1 MFLPAEQEDRHL
13 LGVSGN
19 GYAARIYWRQ
29 GLMGQEPAICH
40 WVTRRRHLCSLILKE
55 VIPPPV
61 QVILPVRPIVFA
73 SHDLLA
79 PSFLPVTCTHPR
91 WRSRA
96 WVLLVQIQV
105 LPLAG

>member
-1 MFLPAEQEDRHL
+1 MQLNLEGSH
-13 LGVSGN
+13 S
-19 GYAARIYWRQ
+19 
-29 GLMGQEPAICH
+29 
-40 WVTRRRHLCSLILKE
+40 
-55 VIPPPV
+55 PPV

-96 WVLLVQIQV
+96 WVLSWFKSRFCHLLLEWLQAEG
-105 LPLAG
+105 LLTLGLSFPFFC